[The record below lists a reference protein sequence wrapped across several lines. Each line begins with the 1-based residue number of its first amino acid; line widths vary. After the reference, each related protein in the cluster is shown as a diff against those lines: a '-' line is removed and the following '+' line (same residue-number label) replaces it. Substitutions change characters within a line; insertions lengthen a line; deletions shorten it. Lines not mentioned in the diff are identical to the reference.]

1 MPDFL
6 PEPASDPRLFAD
18 DAAIYAQSGV
28 QWLRIDRAALTV
40 ESHISA
46 STRVRGGH
54 SVLLATGA
62 TFLVG
67 GWAQDER
74 AVDHWHV
81 FVPTLASP

>member
-6 PEPASDPRLFAD
+6 GEAASDPRLFAD
-18 DAAIYAQSGV
+18 DAAIYAQSGA
-28 QWLRIDRAALTV
+28 QWLRIDRSALTV
-40 ESHISA
+40 EVQASA

-67 GWAQDER
+67 GWAPDDR